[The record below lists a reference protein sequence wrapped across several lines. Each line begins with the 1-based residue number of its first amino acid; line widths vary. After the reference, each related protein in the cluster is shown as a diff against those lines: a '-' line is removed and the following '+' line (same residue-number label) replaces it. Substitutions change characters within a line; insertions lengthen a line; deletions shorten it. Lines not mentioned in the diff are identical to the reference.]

1 MMIAYVLD
9 DQWDCRRQLLERA
22 GYRVLTYNV
31 KDLIA
36 EALVKPVLADMN
48 QHGRGILWIRAIGPN
63 THDAR
68 HGYGTQTLAYM
79 RLSNTFLALG
89 GVVIVDGNLR
99 SEAWTS
105 EGLQQLEAHPDIRPT
120 QHRLCNYYEPLEHYG
135 PPTTTARLLTNLRL
149 RDDNVCRCGAPAAAH
164 RNSNKVAIDR
174 MIMSTML
181 ATLWPQ

>member
-68 HGYGTQTLAYM
+68 HGYGTQTLAFM

-89 GVVIVDGNLR
+89 GVVIVDGNLW

-105 EGLQQLEAHPDIRPT
+105 EGLHPDIRPT
-120 QHRLCNYYEPLEHYG
+120 QHRWCNYYEPKEG
-135 PPTTTARLLTNLRL
+135 QRATNTTTRLLTNLPL
-149 RDDNVCRCGAPAAAH
+149 DDDKGECLPMRTIPDRAPTP
-164 RNSNKVAIDR
+164 RQD
-174 MIMSTML
+174 
-181 ATLWPQ
+181 